1 MSTESD
7 PDDGYFLHRALS
19 DLEHVAT
26 STGDGWSTIREF
38 WEALAEGNVD
48 DLLAAQWAQEIAK
61 RVVRDVLGAQPQ
73 ERPKRAMTALGFVG
87 NERIHQK
94 EREHLQIWAEFRDLV
109 DEDKR
114 HLAPTRRQRA
124 RQMLNS
130 GYFEGYSE
138 QQVMKAIDY
147 IEKNHPPK
155 K

>member
-1 MSTESD
+1 MSAESD
-7 PDDGYFLHRALS
+7 PVDGYFLHRALS

-38 WEALAEGNVD
+38 WEALAEGKVD
-48 DLLAAQWAQEIAK
+48 DLSAAQWAQEIAK
-61 RVVRDVLGAQPQ
+61 RIVHDVLPAPPQ
-73 ERPKRAMTALGFVG
+73 QRPKRAMAALGFFG
-87 NERIHQK
+87 AERIHQK
-94 EREHLQIWAEFRDLV
+94 EREYLQMSAEFGELV
-109 DEDKR
+109 DREKR

-130 GYFEGYSE
+130 GHFEGYSE

-147 IEKNHPPK
+147 IEKNLPPK